1 MENIGNPT
9 IDNKLSVKQLGF
21 ALNRREHQSLF
32 KPHCCG
38 TGNFFMRLSVEQ
50 KKKKRGSEE
59 KCATNT
65 GSGAVSIKSVLERQ
79 KRESKAGL
87 RENMPR

>member
-50 KKKKRGSEE
+50 KKKKEE
-59 KCATNT
+59 AK
-65 GSGAVSIKSVLERQ
+65 KSVQRTQAAVLSVLSQ
-79 KRESKAGL
+79 Y
-87 RENMPR
+87 